1 MAYVG
6 KRATGVLLMALVS
19 ALDAFA
25 QSAQSAQPATN
36 APAREARADGSYGTG
51 TIRGRVVDAATGRGL
66 PRVALEL
73 NGGQPAGSAGETT
86 DEDGAFEF
94 RGLPP
99 GRYSIQATKATYE
112 TGYLPESRRGRQ
124 PRRLELASGATLDK
138 LTIALYRASAIVG
151 RVIDQFG
158 EPAAHV
164 QVTIRKFPGAGGG
177 APRASG
183 MYMTRTNDIGEF
195 RLAPALPGRYLL
207 IAETA
212 IEPFRR
218 GLPLRQ
224 SGFAAWPQAPSI
236 DQAQA
241 LVVERGEDIRDIELR
256 LFPTKSSPVSG
267 VILGLDGA
275 PATTS
280 SIQISHVFPGD
291 EESSGGQSTSTQNG
305 RFELRLPP
313 GTYDLGGMVHG
324 QASLGANRPDALA
337 SAVTRVTVDGEPVQG
352 LTLQLMPPR
361 TVSGRVV
368 FVPSGAAPRTP
379 DPTAVRLTLHSRAP
393 MGGSWTVSVQPDFTF
408 SMKVIGDRLQVAT
421 GAQGWYMRSILQGTD
436 DVTIDGIR
444 FGDRSSVSDVVISFT
459 DRPTKLSAT
468 VADAKGNAADEFLVA
483 VFPVDKARRPR
494 SRNFGQRYFVCREAG
509 PTADGSPIRLDG
521 LLPGDYFVIALTPD
535 DYDASGMPDSYD
547 ALEPLAQRFTLGEGE
562 VRTLSLTIVDVPR

>member
-1 MAYVG
+1 MFAVNCSAIVGCDCAARLSAAGAAQRRRTARRLEGRPRRALRARGAEDQLEFGHVLLTSRLKGEAPMSYVG

-36 APAREARADGSYGTG
+36 APGREARADGSYGTG
-51 TIRGRVVDAATGRGL
+51 TIKGQVVDAVTGRGL

-138 LTIALYRASAIVG
+138 LT
-151 RVIDQFG
+151 
-158 EPAAHV
+158 
-164 QVTIRKFPGAGGG
+164 
-177 APRASG
+177 
-183 MYMTRTNDIGEF
+183 
-195 RLAPALPGRYLL
+195 
-207 IAETA
+207 
-212 IEPFRR
+212 
-218 GLPLRQ
+218 
-224 SGFAAWPQAPSI
+224 
-236 DQAQA
+236 
-241 LVVERGEDIRDIELR
+241 
-256 LFPTKSSPVSG
+256 
-267 VILGLDGA
+267 
-275 PATTS
+275 
-280 SIQISHVFPGD
+280 
-291 EESSGGQSTSTQNG
+291 
-305 RFELRLPP
+305 
-313 GTYDLGGMVHG
+313 
-324 QASLGANRPDALA
+324 
-337 SAVTRVTVDGEPVQG
+337 
-352 LTLQLMPPR
+352 
-361 TVSGRVV
+361 
-368 FVPSGAAPRTP
+368 
-379 DPTAVRLTLHSRAP
+379 AP

-547 ALEPLAQRFTLGEGE
+547 ALEPLAQRFTLGEGD
-562 VRTLSLTIVDVPR
+562 VRVISLTIVDLPDSPR